1 MTARTYSTWRSSI
14 GKSYVICRALQIDL
28 SVAIADH
35 GEVTLSL
42 VLGALLL
49 GAGIGFMSGAFGK
62 GGSAIATPLL
72 HAMGVPAMAAVAS
85 PLPATVPATLLA
97 SRPYAHAGH
106 VDRRVLRLGVA
117 FGVPATIVGATL
129 TRWIP
134 GSELIFAADAI
145 VLALGLRILFAV
157 DGEDRERQVQSPHSL
172 RIIGVVA
179 AVGLVSGLL
188 GNSGGFLLAP
198 LFMRVLGMPIRR
210 ALGTSL
216 LLATALA
223 VPGTIVHA
231 ALGHIDWSL
240 AVVFA
245 LGSVPLAS
253 VGARVALRTGE
264 RALTLSFGVALT
276 TVASALLL
284 FAR

>member
-1 MTARTYSTWRSSI
+1 
-14 GKSYVICRALQIDL
+14 
-28 SVAIADH
+28 
-35 GEVTLSL
+35 VTPSL

-97 SRPYAHAGH
+97 SRPYARAGH
-106 VDRRVLRLGVA
+106 VDRRVFRLGLVV
-117 FGVPATIVGATL
+117 GVPATVVGATL

-134 GSELIFAADAI
+134 GSELVFAADAI
-145 VLALGLRILFAV
+145 VLALGLRILFGVSADDEKV
-157 DGEDRERQVQSPHSL
+157 DAIPPRSR
-172 RIIGVVA
+172 RIIAVVA
-179 AVGLVSGLL
+179 AVGFVSGLL

-216 LLATALA
+216 VLATALA

-231 ALGHIDWSL
+231 ALGHIDWAL
-240 AVVFA
+240 AIVFA

-253 VGARVALRTGE
+253 VGARVALRTRE
-264 RALTLSFGVALT
+264 RSLTLAFGVALT

>member
-1 MTARTYSTWRSSI
+1 
-14 GKSYVICRALQIDL
+14 
-28 SVAIADH
+28 
-35 GEVTLSL
+35 VTPSL

-72 HAMGVPAMAAVAS
+72 HTMGVPAMAAVAS
-85 PLPATVPATLLA
+85 PLPATLPATFFA
-97 SRPYAHAGH
+97 SRPYARAGH
-106 VDRRVLRLGVA
+106 IDARVLRLGLA
-117 FGVPATIVGATL
+117 FGIPATVLGATL

-145 VLALGLRILFAV
+145 VLALGLRILFATQ
-157 DGEDRERQVQSPHSL
+157 GEDAEA
-172 RIIGVVA
+172 RITTPGAWRVIAVVA
-179 AVGLVSGLL
+179 IVGFVSGLL

-216 LLATALA
+216 LLAMALA
-223 VPGTIVHA
+223 IPGTLVHA

-276 TVASALLL
+276 TLASALLL

>member
-1 MTARTYSTWRSSI
+1 
-14 GKSYVICRALQIDL
+14 
-28 SVAIADH
+28 
-35 GEVTLSL
+35 VTPSL

-97 SRPYAHAGH
+97 SRPYARAGH
-106 VDRRVLRLGVA
+106 VDRRVVRLGVA

-157 DGEDRERQVQSPHSL
+157 EGDDVELQPQAPSPRSL

-179 AVGLVSGLL
+179 AVGFVSGLL

-216 LLATALA
+216 VLATALA

-240 AVVFA
+240 AIVFA